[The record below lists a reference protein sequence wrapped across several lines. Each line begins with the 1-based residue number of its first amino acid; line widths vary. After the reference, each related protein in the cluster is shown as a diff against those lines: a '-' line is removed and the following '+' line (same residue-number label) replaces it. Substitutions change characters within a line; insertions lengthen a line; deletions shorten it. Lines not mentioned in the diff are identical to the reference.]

1 MSYPPHYDPSMSD
14 TRISYDELLKANKML
29 EEELKHLRSIY
40 ERNSDIKDP
49 GTGFSTPANIL
60 REIIENSSSYFAL
73 FKITTDNRILILD
86 LNEKAASVESVS
98 IADASN
104 KYLDEVFF
112 PHRERL
118 VSLIHD
124 TGGSGVARK
133 LAVSEDNSD
142 SLGHYIGLI
151 WHTEIFS

>member
-73 FKITTDNRILILD
+73 FK
-86 LNEKAASVESVS
+86 
-98 IADASN
+98 
-104 KYLDEVFF
+104 
-112 PHRERL
+112 
-118 VSLIHD
+118 
-124 TGGSGVARK
+124 
-133 LAVSEDNSD
+133 
-142 SLGHYIGLI
+142 
-151 WHTEIFS
+151 